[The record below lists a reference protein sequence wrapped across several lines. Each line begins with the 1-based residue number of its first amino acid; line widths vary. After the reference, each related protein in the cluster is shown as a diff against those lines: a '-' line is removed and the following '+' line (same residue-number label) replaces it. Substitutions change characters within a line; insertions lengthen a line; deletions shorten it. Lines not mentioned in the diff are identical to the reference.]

1 MAVLFLVV
9 VGTLVLLT
17 IVFFVIDRNQ
27 THSAVRRNYPV
38 IGRLRHWLEHLGE
51 FFRLYFFAM
60 DREELPFNRAQRTWV
75 YRAAKN
81 IDNTRAFGSTRDL
94 RPEGTVFFVNTGNS
108 VTTRA
113 TWLWTGQPTG
123 GAHGTWRT
131 TNSGV
136 NWVQVEKNEGAAQ
149 IYQPDT
155 NGVVFMAGVYSDLG
169 SGVLRSKDYG
179 QTWIHVGANT
189 QEAVA
194 FGTTKNVYSMYGFPS
209 GPGNAIGNAF
219 QVASQPGT
227 GIWVAPGTPAG
238 LTQGPAQIAVVN
250 DGTHNIFWGA
260 MYNAGLWRYV
270 EP

>member
-1 MAVLFLVV
+1 M
-9 VGTLVLLT
+9 VG
-17 IVFFVIDRNQ
+17 
-27 THSAVRRNYPV
+27 
-38 IGRLRHWLEHLGE
+38 
-51 FFRLYFFAM
+51 
-60 DREELPFNRAQRTWV
+60 
-75 YRAAKN
+75 
-81 IDNTRAFGSTRDL
+81 AFPNS
-94 RPEGTVFFVNTGNS
+94 TVFYVDTGNAL
-108 VTTRA
+108 TTRGN
-113 TWLWTGQPTG
+113 WLWTGDG
-123 GAHGTWRT
+123 RGSWRT
-131 TNSGV
+131 TNSGANA
-136 NWVQVEKNEGAAQ
+136 NWVKVDKNEGTAQ

-155 NGVVFMAGVYSDLG
+155 NGVVFMAGILSDLG

-194 FGTTKNVYSMYGFPS
+194 FGTTKNVYSMYGFPA

-250 DGTHNIFWGA
+250 DGTHNIFLGA